1 MLSRGHE
8 ELASNVTN
16 QGLSLRARLYAI
28 LRQADVS
35 AGARQ
40 WRKFDLTVIVIGLLT
55 VALATVD
62 DLPPLTHRILIA
74 VIMLLSA
81 LFFLEYLVRLW
92 VAPEALSETA
102 RSPAG
107 ARLRWAL
114 SIKGLIGLL
123 CSHTSGLHRHWRGR
137 CGHGRSERVWSNVDS
152 EARPARPSDGH
163 ACAGCFQ

>member
-1 MLSRGHE
+1 MRS
-8 ELASNVTN
+8 
-16 QGLSLRARLYAI
+16 
-28 LRQADVS
+28 LRQAYVS
-35 AGARQ
+35 VGARQ

-92 VAPEALSETA
+92 SRP
-102 RSPAG
+102 RCSPRPLGRRRGHDYAG
-107 ARLRWAL
+107 AVDQRPHRAA
-114 SIKGLIGLL
+114 

-137 CGHGRSERVWSNVDS
+137 CGHGRSERVWSNVDF
-152 EARPARPSDGH
+152 EARPARASDGH
-163 ACAGCFQ
+163 ACAGRFQ